1 MFRNTNE
8 RRLFLIYFVLDLV
21 LDDNLELISVSTE
34 SFNAIFV
41 DYVKI

>member
-1 MFRNTNE
+1 MKEDFFR
-8 RRLFLIYFVLDLV
+8 IYFVLGLV